1 MSTCPEILLE
11 ANAKAGKS
19 GRSAGSAAGSWVVL
33 SDSNGQ
39 HMGPR
44 LVYKVSMGP
53 AGMRRRLPNLLI
65 VVIVIV
71 IGAIGRFQ
79 PMLFAQVAPHDVS
92 IRNGVY
98 TAEQANR
105 GKAIYQTRC
114 AMCHGNSLEGS
125 GQNSP
130 LKGTT
135 FLNNWTGQTMADLF
149 MKTIVMM
156 PATNPGT
163 LTPKE
168 TAGIIAYIL
177 SANKFPAGKVDLPSD
192 PQSLEMIHIDKP

>member
-1 MSTCPEILLE
+1 MP
-11 ANAKAGKS
+11 GQ
-19 GRSAGSAAGSWVVL
+19 GRAAIRQPSAAGFWIVL

-39 HMGPR
+39 HIGPR

-53 AGMRRRLPNLLI
+53 AGMCRRLLKLLI

>member
-1 MSTCPEILLE
+1 MP
-11 ANAKAGKS
+11 GQ
-19 GRSAGSAAGSWVVL
+19 GRAARFWIVL
-33 SDSNGQ
+33 SDGNGQ
-39 HMGPR
+39 HIGLR
-44 LVYKVSMGP
+44 LVYKVSMSP
-53 AGMRRRLPNLLI
+53 ADMSRRLLKLLI
-65 VVIVIV
+65 IAL
-71 IGAIGRFQ
+71 GLFQ
-79 PMLFAQVAPHDVS
+79 PVLFAQLARHEVS

-98 TAEQANR
+98 TAEQAQQ
-105 GKAIYQTRC
+105 GKAIYQNRC
-114 AMCHGNSLEGS
+114 GMCHGNSLDGL

-135 FLNNWTGQTMADLF
+135 FLTNWTGQTMADLF

-168 TAGIIAYIL
+168 TAEVIAYML
-177 SANKFPAGKVDLPSD
+177 SANKFPAGKVELPSD